1 MFRKPDC
8 ARKKIMEIIKYI
20 DLTRSAFPDQPP
32 YQWTEN
38 DSAPWTPITKELSRS
53 RVVLISSGGVY
64 LKDQTPFNPVKN
76 DLTFRDIPKEAD
88 VKDLKISHD
97 YYDHADADKD
107 INCVFPI
114 ERMREL
120 EREGFIGGLSEIN
133 YTFMGRIF
141 RKTQL
146 LEEAI
151 PGLISKLKKMNLDLA
166 FLVPA

>member
-1 MFRKPDC
+1 MPDC
-8 ARKKIMEIIKYI
+8 ERRNIMEIIKYI
-20 DLTRSAFPDQPP
+20 YLTRSAFPDQPP

-38 DSAPWTPITKELSRS
+38 DSAPWTPITKDLSKS

-64 LKDQTPFNPVKN
+64 FKDQTPFNPVKN
-76 DLTFRDIPKEAD
+76 DLTFREIPREAD
-88 VKDLKISHD
+88 AGNLKISHD
-97 YYDHADADKD
+97 FYDHADADKD

-120 EREGFIGGLSEIN
+120 EQEGFIGELSGIN
-133 YTFMGRIF
+133 FTFMGRIF

-146 LEEAI
+146 LDEAI
-151 PGLISKLKKMNLDLA
+151 PGLIAKLKKMNLDLA